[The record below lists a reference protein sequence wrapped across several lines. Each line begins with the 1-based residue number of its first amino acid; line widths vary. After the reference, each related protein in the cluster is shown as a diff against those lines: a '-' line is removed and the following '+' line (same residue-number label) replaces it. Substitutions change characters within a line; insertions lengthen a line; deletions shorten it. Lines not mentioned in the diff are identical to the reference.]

1 MWRVYASRA
10 VNYYLFA
17 GDPDEMFSSRVHR
30 ECWKRTELVIDRL
43 FFWQLRHCRRSYL
56 WEKFHA
62 TTQDATGAPQEEAPD
77 AASDPDV
84 LA

>member
-17 GDPDEMFSSRVHR
+17 GDPDEMLSSRVHR
-30 ECWKRTELVIDRL
+30 ESWPRAELVIDRV
-43 FFWQLRHCRRSYL
+43 FFWQYRHCRRSYL

-62 TTQDATGAPQEEAPD
+62 SHQTATGAAQEEALD
-77 AASDPDV
+77 AASEPDV